1 MTLSEFTRYIR
12 TWEFVDYMYK
22 RGTPYEENESVTVNF
37 IERGVLKSGYK
48 FRNTWEPVS
57 VFDQLSDDQLTLIL
71 YRINRYYHYQKL
83 AVSSLD
89 HFPGNTYFRKNSK
102 N

>member
-12 TWEFVDYMYK
+12 TWEFVDYLYK
-22 RGTPYEENESVTVNF
+22 KGNPYEENESVTVNF

-48 FRNTWEPVS
+48 FRNAWEPVS

-71 YRINRYYHYQKL
+71 YRINRYYRYQKL
-83 AVSSLD
+83 A
-89 HFPGNTYFRKNSK
+89 
-102 N
+102 